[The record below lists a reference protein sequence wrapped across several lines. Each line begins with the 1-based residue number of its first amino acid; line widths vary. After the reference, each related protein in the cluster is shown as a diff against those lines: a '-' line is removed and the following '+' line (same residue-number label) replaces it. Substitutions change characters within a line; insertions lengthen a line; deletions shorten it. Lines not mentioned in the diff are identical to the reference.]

1 MRTVAE
7 VECSAYGECS
17 ASSALHPEVQST
29 RRVWEC
35 SLRSPDLR
43 EKCRAQS
50 TRPEHSIGPSAL
62 HSNAPLCRALDHWN
76 WGLGHSRSAPPCCH
90 ADGLATVR
98 QPTRATIERT

>member
-29 RRVWEC
+29 RRVCEC
-35 SLRSPDLR
+35 SPRSSDLG
-43 EKCRAQS
+43 EKCRAQC

-62 HSNAPLCRALDHWN
+62 HSNEVRCRALDHWN
-76 WGLGHSRSAPPCCH
+76 RGLGHPDPHSVLSRRWSGNPAR
-90 ADGLATVR
+90 ATV
-98 QPTRATIERT
+98 ERT